1 MRRLAALFLVPVF
14 TVACSVESPSAS
26 GPSDASFAR
35 LGVAD
40 QGGRLLTATLTGAS
54 EVPGPGDPDGTGT
67 ARVTVNAGQGLVCYE
82 LRVAN
87 IAPATAAHIHEA
99 PAGTAGPVRVTL
111 KAPSTGMSSGCVT
124 VSREFAKEL
133 AADPSD
139 YYVNVHNAQFPAGAV
154 RGQLQ

>member
-1 MRRLAALFLVPVF
+1 MRRLAALFLVPLV
-14 TVACSVESPSAS
+14 TVACSVESPSAV
-26 GPSDASFAR
+26 GPSDATFAR
-35 LGVAD
+35 LAD
-40 QGGRLLTATLTGAS
+40 AGQGGRLLTATLTGAS
-54 EVPGPGDPDGTGT
+54 ERPGPGDPDGTGT

-99 PAGTAGPVRVTL
+99 PASSAGPVRVTL
-111 KAPSTGMSSGCVT
+111 NAPTGGMSSGCAT

-139 YYVNVHNAQFPAGAV
+139 YYVNVHNAEYPAGAV

>member
-1 MRRLAALFLVPVF
+1 MRRLAALFLVPLI
-14 TVACSVESPSAS
+14 TVACSVESPNAV
-26 GPSDASFAR
+26 GPSEASFAR
-35 LGVAD
+35 LADAD

-87 IAPATAAHIHEA
+87 IDPATAAHIHEA
-99 PAGTAGPVRVTL
+99 PAGSAGPVRVPLSPPT
-111 KAPSTGMSSGCVT
+111 AGTSSGCAT
-124 VSREFAKEL
+124 VSREFAREL

-139 YYVNVHNAQFPAGAV
+139 YYVNVHNARYPGGAV